1 MGRGPC
7 VHSQCTPFGLFVP
20 VLFLTWMWAQRFG
33 HHYLDNFGSMR
44 PALSAGGKFSA
55 MLATATN
62 SIHMESPSPRGSP
75 RAHLGSFKL
84 LPSAPVWLPEVMAK
98 ICPGHGEPHG
108 GGCRELPG
116 VVTTPNDAKAAA
128 VLSVFH
134 ASITHNLS
142 HPWDSLTNRTPDP
155 QSQNVDPN
163 LDKPQ
168 GQ

>member
-108 GGCRELPG
+108 GVQRAPRGCYHPKRCQGRSCPVCLSCLYHPQPLP
-116 VVTTPNDAKAAA
+116 
-128 VLSVFH
+128 
-134 ASITHNLS
+134 
-142 HPWDSLTNRTPDP
+142 SLGLAD
-155 QSQNVDPN
+155 Q
-163 LDKPQ
+163 
-168 GQ
+168 